1 MRLPRLEDFETTHI
15 LNSQS
20 SLSLSFSE
28 LSRCWTLTNVV
39 ALSTTKWAHGA
50 NNEVMMPREPSHR
63 GLHFLFH
70 SFRMG
75 HGDKLLSRETPGT
88 YELIWT
94 SFTIRLPL
102 MSSTAMQSSQTFSQ
116 FSKTKSLWHPKCC
129 CCCCYRVAAHIYFF
143 FQQAFCFNIFG
154 DLEVSNAHLE
164 SSRGSKFQTG
174 PPLWKIGCEKNQS
187 GQGFQTLQ
195 HILKFFPPL
204 VKFFLL
210 PWLQFTLSSF

>member
-75 HGDKLLSRETPGT
+75 HGDKLLSERDTR
-88 YELIWT
+88 YIWAHLYLFHHSPSPNEFNSHAILTNFFTVFKNKISLT
-94 SFTIRLPL
+94 SQMLL
-102 MSSTAMQSSQTFSQ
+102 LLLLSCCSSY
-116 FSKTKSLWHPKCC
+116 LL
-129 CCCCYRVAAHIYFF
+129 FF
-143 FQQAFCFNIFG
+143 PAGFCFNIFG

-204 VKFFLL
+204 V
-210 PWLQFTLSSF
+210 